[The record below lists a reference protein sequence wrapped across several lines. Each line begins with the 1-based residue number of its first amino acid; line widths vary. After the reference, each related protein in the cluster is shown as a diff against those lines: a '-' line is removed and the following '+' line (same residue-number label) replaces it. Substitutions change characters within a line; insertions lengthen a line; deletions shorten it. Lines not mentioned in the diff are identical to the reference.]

1 MGGDATTEDI
11 KCCPKCRL
19 PYDLCRH
26 INSETSTVTLQPEK
40 RNHGKN
46 VLIINGI
53 KINSR
58 ALGVNESKDSM
69 LESIASTLK
78 SSLCCG
84 GTVKDGKIM
93 LQTKDAESVK
103 TQLEE
108 DFGFND
114 VQVL

>member
-1 MGGDATTEDI
+1 
-11 KCCPKCRL
+11 L
-19 PYDLCRH
+19 Q
-26 INSETSTVTLQPEK
+26 SEQRK
-40 RNHGKN
+40 YGKN
-46 VLIINGI
+46 VLVIDGI

-58 ALGVNESKDSM
+58 ALGVNENENSM
-69 LESIASTLK
+69 LERIASILK